1 MAQNARREM
10 GSLSS
15 SSTSGDATT
24 TSQRGPPTTCPSL
37 SDHGRGGGDDDD
49 CWAMMGNHMEE
60 ETTMDREEDNS
71 AFSSPSI
78 LDLEGLSS
86 EFLAI
91 SPFEWKRRREP
102 AHPSESGHGC
112 IGGGGGGFEGSGISG
127 LLSFLVDSPAFF
139 DRTGPSAGR
148 EEGGEDDND
157 YEEGEEEV
165 ERNLLRSAEK
175 VRRLE
180 EHLLRSAGSGGA
192 PSPVQPPPPSTTTT
206 TSGRG
211 MAGERTRGAV
221 TFAIADGFETPRG
234 DVGAPS
240 SSSPPSSRRR
250 RRRQFPRSPYYKYR
264 NDDDENDAGGMT
276 SSLLLDASMEAVA
289 NPANESVIVSDDE
302 ACSGSE
308 FGGGEPSPL
317 KGIGSDVVVG
327 VGGGQ
332 SLGEEEMGAR
342 DDDRRRGGDENGHDS
357 AGSTIVE
364 ASSAGAAGRHG
375 GRGGGEVGRTT
386 PSRAALMERN
396 QTLVREV
403 RFADQTCVALAER
416 KKFYKNQAEQC
427 TKSLRSANEDIAS
440 LRNNHESSMR
450 ESAQLKVLVE
460 SLQGQVRQADAQVD
474 AYRAQ
479 IADSEKTHRSSLKK
493 MEKTYFS
500 HLRNAE
506 DQINGLNDRLQES
519 QATNANLQSRVDD
532 LHGKWES
539 TLQSDSASRELISSL
554 KERVASGDATA
565 ANAMRA
571 MRERVADLQQLCDQQ
586 KSQLQMERCERE
598 MVEQDRD
605 DLRAQCD
612 DLHGQLTEWTQT
624 SDAALHDVFFDE
636 EGGSRNED
644 VVVAPG
650 GEYDTPAKHPRL
662 EVDID
667 VGGGPRTPGNR
678 TPTANLLARTL
689 RSELKRRQTVSD
701 KLHDA
706 ERQVA
711 NLEDVVRD
719 MKMEC
724 EEAKALAEELEEK
737 DDRIAQLEL
746 TMGAKDDQIERLSE
760 EVEVLLREYGDA
772 SSTDDDEGRS
782 MSRSQSGSG
791 IESQSRSNGECD
803 SRSRSVRDTPSV
815 LEERLDALEGTLEFT
830 DEELKETR
838 ARLADAQELL
848 DQTAGELERAE
859 EELAGARDRAS
870 DHEAQVDKL
879 FKELTEKEVE
889 HAELFRF
896 SQFQKSTIETITDK
910 LSHCERV
917 NVELRTQLESCFQ
930 ALVALEKI
938 LDLEGVAGRMISEQC
953 RKVGRLLETMK
964 QFSPRAGRA
973 SATPRDMGSRSFS
986 EPDFESPSMFS
997 NVRREHQIKEELDD
1011 ANLQLR
1017 EARKLLREYR
1027 EELSENESEHNRETS
1042 SLKKQRD
1049 ELESM
1054 LSLVSSDKQRINM
1067 ELEESNQQLQ
1077 NTKTLLQQ
1085 YQDELSN
1092 QNRRVQEI
1100 ETKFNMELDV
1110 INGQLQQANKLLD
1123 EYQDELRHKESEHER
1138 ESSSLKRQCD
1148 ELDAKLSSVAEQLQQ
1163 ANKILEEYRD
1173 KLRNQE
1179 SEHEQE
1185 ASSLQKT
1192 CDELKANLSSVTS
1205 ELKTCKKENKFSLKT
1220 AAAAENAVS
1229 QQLSV
1234 MLSNNTELMKEN
1246 ESLRIYL
1253 QSLELQLEDEKSLLR
1268 ATQEAADG
1276 KRQDVINA
1284 KAAFECMSTECDI
1297 TKKTLSK
1304 VEEQAHIL
1312 RELVN
1317 EKEKELKECRE
1328 SQSKAQETLKEQI
1341 GSLESYCSDLETRL
1355 SMEESGRL
1363 SAEASLDGAHAHIAM
1378 LENALKVKEKESQ
1391 EKESECHQLIIQVRE
1406 IQNALAEAER
1416 ERAEADIA
1424 IERLEGELQEKKSI
1438 IFAYEESII
1447 SYKGDIRGLDN
1458 ELQTTILEKNS
1469 RIQMLEQACN
1479 SRHVLF
1485 SEQLDRTKKE
1495 RDSSTGEL
1503 TEMIKRLQN
1512 ELLESNRLYQE
1523 SGERAKSTFID
1534 LNKAHQ
1540 VLEQR
1545 IVEKQA
1551 HLDEA
1556 TQKYN
1561 NSCQELEK
1569 AQNEIDLMSDKMNSF
1584 EVDYKR
1590 LATKHQ
1596 DEIEE
1601 LVEQRNRMHDER
1613 VKLEKQM

>member
-1 MAQNARREM
+1 ME
-10 GSLSS
+10 
-15 SSTSGDATT
+15 
-24 TSQRGPPTTCPSL
+24 
-37 SDHGRGGGDDDD
+37 
-49 CWAMMGNHMEE
+49 EE
-60 ETTMDREEDNS
+60 ETTMDREEEGNS

-102 AHPSESGHGC
+102 HHPSESGDGR
-112 IGGGGGGFEGSGISG
+112 GGGGGGGGGMFEGSGMSG
-127 LLSFLVDSPAFF
+127 LLSFLGDSPDFF
-139 DRTGPSAGR
+139 DRTGQSSGR
-148 EEGGEDDND
+148 EEGKDDDD
-157 YEEGEEEV
+157 YDEGMEEV

-180 EHLLRSAGSGGA
+180 EHLLRSAGAGGA
-192 PSPVQPPPPSTTTT
+192 PSPVQPPPTTTT
-206 TSGRG
+206 LGRG
-211 MAGERTRGAV
+211 MAGGRTRGAV
-221 TFAIADGFETPRG
+221 TFAIADGLETPRG
-234 DVGAPS
+234 GVGAQSPS
-240 SSSPPSSRRR
+240 SSPSSRRR

-264 NDDDENDAGGMT
+264 NENDDENDEGGMT
-276 SSLLLDASMEAVA
+276 TSMLLDASMEAVA

-317 KGIGSDVVVG
+317 KGIGSDIVVG
-327 VGGGQ
+327 VGGGGG
-332 SLGEEEMGAR
+332 LEEEEEMGAR
-342 DDDRRRGGDENGHDS
+342 DDDRRRGGDENGRVYAG
-357 AGSTIVE
+357 AGST
-364 ASSAGAAGRHG
+364 G
-375 GRGGGEVGRTT
+375 GDDGRTT

-416 KKFYKNQAEQC
+416 KKFYKNQAGQC
-427 TKSLRSANEDIAS
+427 TKSLRIANEDIAS
-440 LRNNHESSMR
+440 LRTNHESSMK

-460 SLQGQVRQADAQVD
+460 SLQGQVRQANAQVD
-474 AYRAQ
+474 AYRTQ

-506 DQINGLNDRLQES
+506 EQINGLNDRLQES
-519 QATNANLQSRVDD
+519 QATNANLQSKVDD
-532 LHGKWES
+532 VHGRWES
-539 TLQSDSASRELISSL
+539 TLQSDASSRELISSL

-565 ANAMRA
+565 ANATRA

-598 MVEQDRD
+598 MVEQERD

-612 DLHGQLTEWTQT
+612 DLHGQLTDWAQT

-636 EGGSRNED
+636 EGGSPSED
-644 VVVAPG
+644 VVVAPW

-662 EVDID
+662 EVGSDD

-689 RSELKRRQTVSD
+689 RSELKRRQTVSE

-711 NLEDVVRD
+711 NLEGVVRD

-746 TMGAKDDQIERLSE
+746 TMGAKDDQIEMLIE
-760 EVEVLLREYGDA
+760 EVEALRRVDGDA
-772 SSTDDDEGRS
+772 SSTDNDEGRS
-782 MSRSQSGSG
+782 LSRSQSGSG
-791 IESQSRSNGECD
+791 IESQPRSNSNCE

-830 DEELKETR
+830 DDELKETS

-870 DHEAQVDKL
+870 DYEAQVDKL

-889 HAELFRF
+889 HADLFRF
-896 SQFQKSTIETITDK
+896 SHFQKSTIETITDK
-910 LSHCERV
+910 LSHSERV

-938 LDLEGVAGRMISEQC
+938 LRTYEDLEGVAGRMISEQC
-953 RKVGRLLETMK
+953 RKVGRLLETIK
-964 QFSPRAGRA
+964 QFSPRADVT
-973 SATPRDMGSRSFS
+973 STTPRDMGSIPFS

-997 NVRREHQIKEELDD
+997 NFRREHQIKEDLDD
-1011 ANLQLR
+1011 ANVQLR

-1027 EELSENESEHNRETS
+1027 EELSENESEHNRQTS
-1042 SLKKQRD
+1042 TLKKQRD
-1049 ELESM
+1049 EFESE
-1054 LSLVSSDKQRINM
+1054 LSFVSSENQRINN

-1077 NTKTLLQQ
+1077 NTKTLVQQ

-1092 QNRRVQEI
+1092 QENRRVQEI

-1123 EYQDELRHKESEHER
+1123 EYQDELRHKEIEHER
-1138 ESSSLKRQCD
+1138 ETSSLRWQFD
-1148 ELDAKLSSVAEQLQQ
+1148 ELDVKLSSVAEQLQQ

-1185 ASSLQKT
+1185 TSSLQKK
-1192 CDELKANLSSVTS
+1192 CDELNANLSSVTS
-1205 ELKTCKKENKFSLKT
+1205 EMKTCKKEHKSSLKT

-1234 MLSNNTELMKEN
+1234 MRSNNTELMKEN
-1246 ESLRIYL
+1246 ESLRVYL

-1276 KRQDVINA
+1276 KRQDVLNA
-1284 KAAFECMSTECDI
+1284 KAAFECISTECDI

-1304 VEEQAHIL
+1304 VEKQAHVL
-1312 RELVN
+1312 RDLVN
-1317 EKEKELKECRE
+1317 EKERELKECRE
-1328 SQSKAQETLKEQI
+1328 SQSKAQESLKEQI
-1341 GSLESYCSDLETRL
+1341 GSLKSLCSDLETRL
-1355 SMEESGRL
+1355 SVEELGRL
-1363 SAEASLDGAHAHIAM
+1363 SAEASLDDAHVHIAM
-1378 LENALKVKEKESQ
+1378 VENALEVKETESQ
-1391 EKESECHQLIIQVRE
+1391 EKESECHQLLIQVKE

-1424 IERLEGELQEKKSI
+1424 IERLEDELQEKKSI

-1447 SYKGDIRGLDN
+1447 SYKGDIRRLDN

-1479 SRHVLF
+1479 SRHALF

-1495 RDSSTGEL
+1495 RDSSTAEL
-1503 TEMIKRLQN
+1503 TDMIKRLQN

-1523 SGERAKSTFID
+1523 SGERAKSTFVD
-1534 LNKAHQ
+1534 LNKVHQ
-1540 VLEQR
+1540 VLEEG

-1551 HLDEA
+1551 HLDEI

-1561 NSCQELEK
+1561 DSCQELEK
-1569 AQNEIDLMSDKMNSF
+1569 AQLEIDQMSDKMNSF
-1584 EVDYKR
+1584 EIDYKR
-1590 LATKHQ
+1590 LATRHQ

-1601 LVEQRNRMHDER
+1601 LVEQKNRMHDER
-1613 VKLEKQM
+1613 VQLEKQM